1 MNDKK
6 LIKDIEE
13 WNRQERNMYIN
24 FDKQTFEYIGIYSLL
39 DELLDRVKQCN
50 NVEDT
55 ERYCNIYERIYKL
68 LQNGSEDNDTS
79 NK

>member
-1 MNDKK
+1 MDIKRTDEK

-13 WNRQERNMYIN
+13 WNNQERNMYIN

-39 DELLDRVKQCN
+39 DELLNRIKRCN

-55 ERYCNIYERIYKL
+55 ERYCNLYERIYKL
-68 LQNGSEDNDTS
+68 LQNGSEKDE
-79 NK
+79 